1 MAADRLLLQFSREP
15 VPGQVKTRMIPAL
28 GEEGA
33 CQLHGELT
41 ACTCRML
48 LDSQLAPVELAVAGD
63 CDHSLFRQLQA
74 SGVSA
79 VWPQQGADLGLRMRH
94 ALEASLERFHKVVLV
109 GSDCPQL
116 DVDYLAA
123 AFAALERVP
132 VVLGPA
138 EDGGYVLLGVT
149 QVRAQWFEGVSWGS
163 EQVLEQ
169 TELRLRESGSAWERL
184 PVRADIDRPEDFA
197 LWQAIKGAG

>member
-1 MAADRLLLQFSREP
+1 MAAERLLLQFSREP
-15 VPGQVKTRMIPAL
+15 VSGQVKTRMIPAL

-33 CQLHGELT
+33 CRLHGELT
-41 ACTCRML
+41 AFACNML
-48 LDSQLAPVELAVAGD
+48 LDSQLAPVELAVGGD
-63 CDHSLFRQLQA
+63 CDHALFRQLQA

-79 VWPQQGADLGLRMRH
+79 VWPQQGADLGQRMHH
-94 ALEASLERFHKVVLV
+94 ALVTSLERYTAVVLV

-138 EDGGYVLLGVT
+138 GDGGYVLLGVT
-149 QVRAQWFEGVSWGS
+149 QVRAQWFEGVTWGS

-169 TELRLRESGSAWERL
+169 TEVRLCESDTAWERL
-184 PVRADIDRPEDFA
+184 PVRADIDRPEDLA